1 MKAKKRERPS
11 QDHQRIRG
19 LINERQQIEVQ
30 LRDSEK
36 KYRDLLEHL
45 PVGVYQTTP
54 DGRIIESNQALAEL
68 LGYGHPEDLSDKDV
82 KQFYVH
88 QQDRVEHLG
97 KLDESLTH
105 YYEFELKRRD
115 GDVILVRAY
124 PRAVKG
130 KDGKVEYYSGVLV
143 DITEQRQAKENLQ
156 EALEELESSNQERE
170 KMIFRLKNLSLLDD
184 LTGLYN
190 RRGFFSAA
198 DDQMQ
203 GARDK
208 GIKIYFLFMDLDNLK
223 WINDS
228 FGHQIGDQALVSF
241 AELLNKALRRSDIK
255 GRLGGDEFAIL
266 ARQTTDDVVEIM
278 VARLQANIQRFNE
291 HKEHPFHL
299 AVSIGISIFDPLE
312 PCSIDELIAQADKL
326 MYEQK
331 QIKKTE

>member
-1 MKAKKRERPS
+1 MDTKKGEWS
-11 QDHQRIRG
+11 SVNHERIRG
-19 LINERQQIEVQ
+19 LINERQQIEMQ

-36 KYRDLLEHL
+36 KYRDLLVHL

-68 LGYGHPEDLSDKDV
+68 LGYGHPENLKDKDV
-82 KQFYVH
+82 NQFYVH
-88 QQDRVEHLG
+88 KQDRVEHLE
-97 KLDESLTH
+97 KLDASRT
-105 YYEFELKRRD
+105 YFYEFELKRRD
-115 GDVILVRAY
+115 GDIILVRAY

-170 KMIFRLKNLSLLDD
+170 KMIVQLKTLSLMDD

-190 RRGFFSAA
+190 RRGFFSAM

-203 GARDK
+203 RARDK

-228 FGHQIGDQALVSF
+228 YGHQVGDQALVSF
-241 AELLNKALRRSDIK
+241 AGILNKVLRRSDIK

-266 ARQTTDDVVEIM
+266 ARQTTDDVVEIL
-278 VARLQANIQRFNE
+278 VARLQADIQRFNE
-291 HKEHPFHL
+291 RKEHPFHL
-299 AVSIGISIFDPLE
+299 AVSIGISIFDPHD

-331 QIKKTE
+331 QIKRTE